1 MTIYIYS
8 IYIIIYYLSDIYDGG
23 FLSHRGTPSHGT
35 SMTPPPAAVPPAK
48 PVLPGSRKKKKKGI
62 FTQKNN
68 KKDVVNM
75 V

>member
-1 MTIYIYS
+1 VTIYIYS

-48 PVLPGSRKKKKKGI
+48 PVLPGSRKKKKKWDLHPKKQ
-62 FTQKNN
+62 QKGCG
-68 KKDVVNM
+68 
-75 V
+75 